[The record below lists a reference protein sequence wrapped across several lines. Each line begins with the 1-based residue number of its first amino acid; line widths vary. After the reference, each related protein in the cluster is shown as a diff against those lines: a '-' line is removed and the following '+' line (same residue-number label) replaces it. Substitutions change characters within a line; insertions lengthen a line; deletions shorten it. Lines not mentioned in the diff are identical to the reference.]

1 MTMDAEPVQP
11 DIANLKSDEFAFI
24 VRIWKDSTDEHGSV
38 SGWHGSIDHVGSNQR
53 FYFYKLESML
63 HFIGERTGVGIKPVR
78 SWWKK
83 FLAKL
88 NIHSWVIR

>member
-1 MTMDAEPVQP
+1 MDADPNPPQ
-11 DIANLKSDEFAFI
+11 ITNLQSDEFAFV
-24 VRIWKDSTDEHGSV
+24 VRIWKDSIDENGLV

-63 HFIGERTGVGIKPVR
+63 HFIKERTGIGIKPVK

-83 FLAKL
+83 LCTRL
-88 NIHSWVIR
+88 NILSIIIR